1 MSYAVPGGA
10 RKEAPMAT
18 TSGAVAT
25 YVGIDV
31 AAETLAVARLEP
43 GGAAPVETVPN
54 AAAGWRDLGRGLRR
68 AGADPAAALLV
79 LEATGSYW
87 VGAATAL
94 HQAGWAVAVVS
105 PASARYYAQARLRR
119 AKTDAVDAL
128 VLAQY
133 GRDLAPARWTPP
145 PAEVQQLQLL
155 LRQRDDLVAMRVQAT
170 NRLHALAQ
178 WPELPA
184 DLADP
189 LRAVLAVLREQVA
202 ALEARIRAHAAAV
215 GTIAAEVRRLEA
227 VVGVGWLTAT
237 LVLAELW
244 VLGPAATPAQATAYA
259 GLDPAP
265 HQSGSSV
272 RGRGGIS
279 KTGNARLRQALYMA
293 ALSAARHNPPLKAF
307 YERLLAHGK
316 PKTLALVAV
325 ARKLLALLV
334 TLRRHQRTFDPAWPR
349 DHARHTAA

>member
-1 MSYAVPGGA
+1 MPGGA
-10 RKEAPMAT
+10 REEGTMGATAEATP
-18 TSGAVAT
+18 T

-31 AAETLAVARLEP
+31 AAATLAVVWLVP
-43 GGAAPVETVPN
+43 GAAAAPAVSVPN
-54 AAAGWRDLGRGLRR
+54 AAAGWGQLGALLRR
-68 AGADPAAALLV
+68 QGADPAAALLV

-87 VGAATAL
+87 VGAASAL

-105 PASARYYAQARLRR
+105 PASARHYAQARLRR

-133 GRDLAPARWTPP
+133 GRDLRPAAWAPP

-155 LRQRDDLVAMRVQAT
+155 LRQRDDLVAMRTQTA

-178 WPELPA
+178 WPDLPA

-189 LRAVLAVLREQVA
+189 LRAVLAVVEEQVA
-202 ALEARIRAHAAAV
+202 ALDARIQQRAAA
-215 GTIAAEVRRLEA
+215 GGLAEDVARLDGIK
-227 VVGVGWLTAT
+227 GVGWLTAT

-265 HQSGSSV
+265 RQSGTSV
-272 RGRGGIS
+272 RGAGHIS
-279 KTGNARLRQALYMA
+279 KTGNARLRRALYMA
-293 ALSAARHNPPLKAF
+293 ALSAVRSNPPLKAF
-307 YERLLAHGK
+307 YDRLIGDGK
-316 PKTLALVAV
+316 LKKVALVAV
-325 ARKLLALLV
+325 ARKLLVLMV
-334 TLRRHQRTFDPAWPR
+334 TLLRHQRAFDPSWHRRPTPPPAP
-349 DHARHTAA
+349 

>member
-1 MSYAVPGGA
+1 MSTPSDAV
-10 RKEAPMAT
+10 T
-18 TSGAVAT
+18 T

-31 AAETLAVARLEP
+31 AAETLAVVRLVP
-43 GGAAPVETVPN
+43 GTPAAPAETVPN
-54 AAAGWRDLGRGLRR
+54 ADAGWRQLARRLRQH
-68 AGADPAAALLV
+68 GADPADALLV

-105 PASARYYAQARLRR
+105 PASARHYAQARLRR

-133 GRDLAPARWTPP
+133 GRDLRPARWTPP

-155 LRQRDDLVAMRVQAT
+155 LRQRDDLVAMRVQTT

-178 WPELPA
+178 WPALPA

-189 LRAVLAVLREQVA
+189 LRAVLAVVEEQVA
-202 ALEARIRAHAAAV
+202 HLETRIQAHAAAA
-215 GTIAAEVRRLEA
+215 GTIAAEVARLDA
-227 VVGVGWLTAT
+227 IKGVGWLTAT
-237 LVLAELW
+237 LVLTELW
-244 VLGPAATPAQATAYA
+244 VLGASATPPQAVAYA

-265 HQSGSSV
+265 HQSGTSV

-293 ALSAARHNPPLKAF
+293 ALSASQHNPTLRAF
-307 YERLLAHGK
+307 YQRLLQRGK
-316 PKTLALVAV
+316 LKQVALVAV
-325 ARKLLALLV
+325 ARKLLVLMV
-334 TLRRHQRTFDPAWPR
+334 TLLRHQRAYDPAWQ
-349 DHARHTAA
+349 ARRAQPPAA